1 MDNNFDN
8 LVDQAYQ
15 DREPIKDRGN
25 NSNLKRIEEIE
36 KEWPGLLERLQ
47 MNPKKKLLHL
57 NSSGKDGAHNS
68 LLHWTKSQGYVL
80 KFSDEGTINLDNNPQ
95 AAKPIKTSKSYRDWY
110 TSESKDIIKIAFQE
124 DLDLFGYKF

>member
-36 KEWPGLLERLQ
+36 KELLEE
-47 MNPKKKLLHL
+47 KLLRIVNEL
-57 NSSGKDGAHNS
+57 N
-68 LLHWTKSQGYVL
+68 LTKRG
-80 KFSDEGTINLDNNPQ
+80 
-95 AAKPIKTSKSYRDWY
+95 
-110 TSESKDIIKIAFQE
+110 
-124 DLDLFGYKF
+124 